1 MSSLDEVLSK
11 ASRARLI
18 PNVARSS
25 QEMRLVSILLAV
37 LGSVRPFTAHLL
49 ESCGVRVGKTSTVG
63 SFTEVSLPNP
73 DTKQYDRPDGLLILR
88 SRSKVR
94 WSALLEA
101 KVGNSEIDNEQVL
114 RYGKAAQTFGLDAV
128 ITLSNQLVPLP
139 THLPYSVPKA
149 LGRKVQFFHISWTSI
164 RTQAMLTLKDSD
176 DLNAEQRYIL
186 EEMVRYFEHK
196 DSGVKRF
203 DKMNREWQALV
214 SGIKGGGHFSKSSSE
229 IENTVGSWHQ
239 EERDVCLILTRQIG
253 KPVDIRLPRKHRSD
267 TALRFRESCDDLASS
282 YELRSGFD
290 IPNAAGDLEVA
301 VNLQSRTISCSMR
314 LKAPADRKRSKSR
327 INWLLR
333 QLPDTRTSD
342 IFIRAFWSGRNP
354 STQAALSKV
363 IADSTCLEIDRPN
376 VSLTAFEVVVVTDPG
391 GRFSGRSTFIECLE
405 KAIPGF
411 YDRVGQNLRKW
422 VPAPP
427 PIDSTE
433 DPIQSE
439 GDQDTLENGGEAD
452 AGPPTTTPA

>member
-1 MSSLDEVLSK
+1 M
-11 ASRARLI
+11 
-18 PNVARSS
+18 
-25 QEMRLVSILLAV
+25 SILLAV

-49 ESCGVRVGKTSTVG
+49 ESCGVRVGKTSTVD

-73 DTKQYDRPDGLLILR
+73 DTKQHDRPDGLLILR
-88 SRSKVR
+88 SRNKLR
-94 WSALLEA
+94 WSALFEA
-101 KVGNSEIDNEQVL
+101 KVGNAEIDNEQVL

-139 THLPYSVPKA
+139 SHLPYSVPKA
-149 LGRKVQFFHISWTSI
+149 LGRKVQFYHISWTSI

-196 DSGVKRF
+196 ESGVKRF

-214 SGIKGGGHFSKSSSE
+214 SGIKRGEHFNKTSSE
-229 IENTVGSWHQ
+229 IENTVASWHQ

-253 KPVDIRLPRKHRSD
+253 KRVDIRLPRKHRSD
-267 TALRFRESCDDLASS
+267 TALRFRETCDDLSNS

-301 VNLQSRTISCSMR
+301 VSLQRRTISCSMR
-314 LKAPADRKRSKSR
+314 LQAPADRKRSKSR

-342 IFIRAFWSGRNP
+342 IYIRAFWSGRNP

-363 IADSTCLEIDRPN
+363 IADPTCLEIDRPN
-376 VSLTAFEVVVVTDPG
+376 INLMAFEVVVVTDPG
-391 GRFSGRSTFIECLE
+391 GRFSGRSTFIERLE

-427 PIDSTE
+427 PIDSTD
-433 DPIQSE
+433 DPNQSD
-439 GDQDTLENGGEAD
+439 GDQDTSANGGEAD
-452 AGPPTTTPA
+452 AGPPTAPPV

>member
-25 QEMRLVSILLAV
+25 EEMRLVSILLAV

-49 ESCGVRVGKTSTVG
+49 ESCGVRVGKTSTVD

-73 DTKQYDRPDGLLILR
+73 ETKQYDRPDGLLMLR

-94 WSALLEA
+94 WTALFEA
-101 KVGNSEIDNEQVL
+101 KVGNAEIDSEQVL
-114 RYGKAAQTFGLDAV
+114 RYGKAAQTYGLDAV

-139 THLPYSVPKA
+139 SHLPYPVPKA
-149 LGRKVQFFHISWTSI
+149 LGKKVQFCHISWTSI

-176 DLNAEQRYIL
+176 DLNTEQRFIL
-186 EEMVRYFEHK
+186 EEMVRYFEHSN
-196 DSGVKRF
+196 SGVKRF

-214 SGIKGGGHFSKSSSE
+214 AGIKRGGYFNKTSPE
-229 IENTVGSWHQ
+229 IENTVASWHQ

-253 KPVDIRLPRKHRSD
+253 KRVDIRLPRKHRSD
-267 TALRFRESCDDLASS
+267 TALRFRETCDDLANS

-301 VNLQSRTISCSMR
+301 VNLQRRTISCSMR
-314 LKAPADRKRSKSR
+314 LQAPADRKRSKSR

-333 QLPDTRTSD
+333 QLPDTRTGD
-342 IFIRAFWSGRNP
+342 IFIRAYWSGRNP

-363 IADSTCLEIDRPN
+363 QADPTCLENDRPN
-376 VSLTAFEVVVVTDPG
+376 VNLTAFEVVVVTDPG
-391 GRFSGRSTFIECLE
+391 GRFSGRSTFIERLE

-427 PIDSTE
+427 PIDSTD
-433 DPIQSE
+433 DPNQSE
-439 GDQDTLENGGEAD
+439 GDSDGSAKVGETEP
-452 AGPPTTTPA
+452 GPPTTEKV